1 MSLPCYLKIYAGCGR
16 RPSLIDGPPRS
27 ALRQGL
33 SLAAPPNGSQA
44 AIRTGGRVMSGTP
57 Q

>member
-16 RPSLIDGPPRS
+16 RPSLIDGPRLCS
-27 ALRQGL
+27 HQGL
-33 SLAAPPNGSQA
+33 PLVTLPKGDEAAT
-44 AIRTGGRVMSGTP
+44 RMGGRVTSGTP